1 MTSPVLFST
10 LDTDNGRQIGIATLN
25 SEKSLNALSLE
36 MVDELYAQ
44 LLKWQADDAVVC
56 VWLQGAGEKAFCAG
70 GDIRAMHRAAAEH
83 PGQQTPEVEAF
94 FTREYRL
101 DYLIHRYGKPLVVW
115 GSGIVMGGGLGL
127 MAGASHR
134 LVTETSRI
142 AMPEITIGLY
152 PDVGGTWFL
161 NRMPGHCGRFLGL
174 TGYSMNGADVRYVGL
189 GDHLVSSE
197 RRESLLHALLTLGW
211 QSDARSNHDLLSGFL
226 RGIEEQD
233 LPTMPHSTL
242 HESQSHI
249 DELMAG
255 SSLELIAE
263 RFAALET
270 DQKWL
275 SRARKS
281 FLTGSP
287 ITAHLVW
294 HQLTCCN
301 ELSLEAVFQRELIW
315 SVRCAELGDFVEGVR
330 ALLIDKDGQP
340 NWRYPEIASVP
351 ASLMAQMLTSPWE
364 SHPLA
369 DLTESNA

>member
-1 MTSPVLFST
+1 MTAPVLFST
-10 LDTDNGRQIGIATLN
+10 RTAANGRQIGVATLN

-36 MVDELYAQ
+36 MVDALHAQ
-44 LLKWQADDAVVC
+44 LLSWQADDNVVC

-70 GDIRAMHRAAAEH
+70 GDIRAMHQAAADH
-83 PGQQTPEVEAF
+83 PGEQTPEVEAF

-101 DYLIHRYGKPLVVW
+101 DYLIHRYGKPIVVW

-189 GDHLVSSE
+189 ADHLVASE
-197 RRESLLHALLTLGW
+197 RRDSLQEALLTLGW
-211 QSDARSNHDLLSGFL
+211 QADARANHDLLSGYL

-242 HESQSHI
+242 HEAQAQI

-263 RFAALET
+263 RVAALET

-275 SRARKS
+275 ARAQKS
-281 FLTGSP
+281 FLAGSP

-294 HQLTCCN
+294 HQLTCCG
-301 ELSLEAVFQRELIW
+301 ELSLETVFQRELIW

-340 NWRYPEIASVP
+340 RWRYPDIASVP
-351 ASLMAQMLTSPWE
+351 ASLMAQMLTSPWQE
-364 SHPLA
+364 HPLA
-369 DLTESNA
+369 DLKENVV